1 MVDAVQTLP
10 NTKNDMIVALVQK
23 ELIAKAK
30 FMPFISNLSAFATKG
45 TKSINVPKLSSFAV
59 ANRALG
65 AAQDATALVDGTD
78 SLLLDQNAYIAWVED
93 HRDIY
98 QSTINY
104 RMEAA
109 KRAASAHAKF
119 VDERILV
126 SARAVAGLDL
136 ATGLDITNDDILAL
150 REFILKND
158 GELEKCSL
166 WIAVDQETAMLKID
180 AFTRQDVYGQNNNII
195 NGVIGRV
202 YGMPVVVS
210 NVCVDG
216 EAFIVE
222 KDGLGIAFA
231 EGMQMSEQNANEYGA
246 MSKRVAVDQMFGT
259 AGLQLGE
266 KGLGATLSPLVAKL

>member
-30 FMPFISNLSAFATKG
+30 FAPMISDLSAYAVKG
-45 TKSINVPKLSSFAV
+45 TKSINVPKLSSFTV

-65 AAQDATALVDGTD
+65 TSEDAVALTDGVDT
-78 SLLLDQNAYIAWVED
+78 LNLDQNAYIAWIED

-104 RMEAA
+104 RIEAS

-119 VDERILV
+119 VDERVLV
-126 SARAVAGLDL
+126 TARNVAGLDL
-136 ATGLDITNDDILAL
+136 ASVSDITNDDILAM
-150 REFILKND
+150 RGFILAND
-158 GELEKCSL
+158 GELDKCSL

-180 AFTRQDVYGQNNNII
+180 AFTRQDVYGPNANIRL
-195 NGVIGRV
+195 GQIGMV
-202 YGMPVVVS
+202 YGMPVIMS
-210 NVCVDG
+210 NIALAG

-222 KDGLGIAFA
+222 KDGLGIAFS
-231 EGMQMSEQNANEYGA
+231 EGIQMSVQDANEFGA
-246 MSKRVAVDQMFGT
+246 LSKRAVVDQMFGT